1 MSAYRNTSL
10 ALVTDAE
17 QSRLRLTDIFVP
29 ELSRAIRLPLFLTPV
44 SAGDPQSAED
54 YVEQQLDIGRY
65 LIKNPSTT
73 FLVRVTGDS
82 MIGAGIHSGDMLVV
96 DRSIEPS
103 DGRIVIA
110 VIDGELTIKRLRR
123 KGRKIMLMPENPDYE
138 PVTFRSDAD
147 IPVWG
152 VVTSVIHSL

>member
-1 MSAYRNTSL
+1 MNAYRNTSL
-10 ALVTDAE
+10 TLVTGT
-17 QSRLRLTDIFVP
+17 QQGWLRPTDIFVP
-29 ELSRAIRLPLFLTPV
+29 ELSQTVRLPLFLAPV

-54 YVEQQLDIGRY
+54 YIEQKLDIGRY
-65 LIKNPSTT
+65 LIRNPSTT

-110 VIDGELTIKRLRR
+110 VIDGELTVKRLRR
-123 KGRKIMLMPENPDYE
+123 RGRKIMLMPENPNYE